1 MPNLTVFDSTD
12 KGTLRPDEE
21 PLESTGDKFVPM
33 KLPHFDWEI
42 HLPEDVSPDDPITLF
57 TMYYT
62 PKIMDMIV
70 ENTNNYARKSRNE
83 LAPRARV
90 KEWYPT
96 CRGELYLYFA
106 IRIYMTLVVLNE
118 ISDYWD
124 KTKIMPIHEITKW
137 MARDRFQELHM
148 RVRLAG
154 MAVEGAYAKVSK
166 APLYFVLIFR

>member
-1 MPNLTVFDSTD
+1 
-12 KGTLRPDEE
+12 
-21 PLESTGDKFVPM
+21 
-33 KLPHFDWEI
+33 
-42 HLPEDVSPDDPITLF
+42 
-57 TMYYT
+57 MYYI
-62 PKIMDMIV
+62 PEIMDMIV
-70 ENTNNYARKSRNE
+70 QNTNNYARKSRNE
-83 LAPRARV
+83 LAPFARAN
-90 KEWYPT
+90 KWYLT

-124 KTKIMPIHEITKW
+124 KTKITLTHEVTKW

-154 MAVEGAYAKVSK
+154 MAAEGAYAKVSK